1 MMMRVRIILLAA
13 AMLLACALGLATE
26 RASAQTPQKLRANA
40 ARGMALYEQ
49 RCAAC
54 HSIDANRIG
63 PKHRGVVGRR
73 SGSVPNFTYTAALRR
88 LNVTWSEA
96 NLDRWLANPTAMA
109 PGTAMGFRVS
119 TAQDRADIIA
129 YLRTQR

>member
-1 MMMRVRIILLAA
+1 MRVRIIFFAA
-13 AMLLACALGLATE
+13 AMLIACAAGQE
-26 RASAQTPQKLRANA
+26 QASAQAPQRARA
-40 ARGMALYEQ
+40 DAVRGRTLYEQ
-49 RCAAC
+49 RCTAC

-73 SGSVPNFTYTAALRR
+73 SGSVPNFAYTAAFRR

-96 NLDRWLANPTAMA
+96 NLDRWLANPIAMA
-109 PGTAMGFRVS
+109 PGTAMGFRV
-119 TAQDRADIIA
+119 AAPQDRADIIA

>member
-1 MMMRVRIILLAA
+1 MRVRIILFAA
-13 AMLLACALGLATE
+13 AMLIGCALIQE
-26 RASAQTPQKLRANA
+26 QASAQAPQNLRADA
-40 ARGMALYEQ
+40 ARGRALYEQ

-73 SGSVPNFTYTAALRR
+73 SGSVPNFAYTTAFRR

-96 NLDRWLANPTAMA
+96 NLDRWLANPIAMA

-119 TAQDRADIIA
+119 SAQDRTDIIA
-129 YLRTQR
+129 YLQMQR